1 MSGRKRKSEQ
11 QDSMLEMGNNI
22 CHTITT
28 TFAKISD
35 NLLRMNE
42 VTGAHEETELERYEN
57 NGIVDIK
64 QMTDLMD
71 LMSRLDNEKI
81 KLESLPDSFLKRIR
95 LEATD
100 TSLLNASK
108 MLKKLGSGEM
118 EKAMHESDVESTD

>member
-1 MSGRKRKSEQ
+1 M
-11 QDSMLEMGNNI
+11 
-22 CHTITT
+22 
-28 TFAKISD
+28 SD

-100 TSLLNASK
+100 TSLLNAAK